1 MRRNEGFT
9 LIELVVATAVLLVL
23 TLIIGALFRQA
34 LSAWDTG
41 RIRGEGGMIVRG
53 LVGTVSK
60 DLTTAIDGRPYGF
73 DLPKAS
79 GSSLDFVCLRAAE
92 PDESPARFEVHHIT
106 YSGATRTDRVR
117 TASGWTT
124 VSTVDL
130 ADSDS
135 SSFTIKSVE
144 YAAIG
149 MPSAASQKARGYETE
164 TGFSGADSAK
174 WGGNAGPSAVKIRVT
189 FQEKGRFEGLAVR
202 SKGPNGFGDEE
213 SGSKFSDDIVIQ

>member
-60 DLTTAIDGRPYGF
+60 DLTTAVDGRPYGKG
-73 DLPKAS
+73 LPRAS

-92 PDESPARFEVHHIT
+92 PAANPARFEVHHIT
-106 YSGATRTDRVR
+106 YSGAKRTDEVR
-117 TASGWTT
+117 TASGWKQ
-124 VSTVDL
+124 VSSVDL
-130 ADSDS
+130 AASDS
-135 SSFTIKSVE
+135 TAFSIKSVE
-144 YAAIG
+144 YKELG
-149 MPSAASQKARGYETE
+149 MPSGASGNGRDYETD
-164 TGFSGADSAK
+164 TGFSAK
-174 WGGNAGPSAVKIRVT
+174 WGGSEGPSAVKIRVT

-202 SKGPNGFGDEE
+202 SRGPNGVGDED
-213 SGSKFSDDIVIQ
+213 GSKAADDIVVQ

>member
-60 DLTTAIDGRPYGF
+60 DLTTAIDGRPYGQG
-73 DLPKAS
+73 LPKAS
-79 GSSLDFVCLRAAE
+79 GSTLDFVCLRAAE
-92 PDESPARFEVHHIT
+92 PAQTPARFEVHHIT
-106 YSGATRTDRVR
+106 YSGARRTDKVR

-124 VSTVDL
+124 VSTVNL
-130 ADSDS
+130 AESDS
-135 SSFTIKSVE
+135 SAFSIKSVE
-144 YAAIG
+144 YKALD
-149 MPSAASQKARGYETE
+149 MPSAASGNGRDYETD
-164 TGFSGADSAK
+164 TGFSANWDGK
-174 WGGNAGPSAVKIRVT
+174 EGPSAIKIRVT

-213 SGSKFSDDIVIQ
+213 SGSKVADDIVVQ